1 MAAVVT
7 APPPQCVLCHKDQER
22 KERNKKERLHWI
34 LFEIHTFLKVNKI
47 SLKPSINSSFIFQE
61 IQKNFICFLH
71 ASFRLEIS
79 HNNSY
84 NIYLV
89 TDFSHHLLWRPES
102 LRVIRNW
109 FLETIFL
116 LISWNYYLLISFKFS
131 LSSPVASYLN

>member
-1 MAAVVT
+1 M
-7 APPPQCVLCHKDQER
+7 PQRWYIGKFVP
-22 KERNKKERLHWI
+22 LHWI

-47 SLKPSINSSFIFQE
+47 SLTPSINSSFIFQE

-84 NIYLV
+84 KSKSKYLV

-109 FLETIFL
+109 FLEFFFL
-116 LISWNYYLLISFKFS
+116 LIYWNFFLLTSWNFFYRFIEFFS
-131 LSSPVASYLN
+131 YNYFYPPL

>member
-1 MAAVVT
+1 M
-7 APPPQCVLCHKDQER
+7 PQRWYIGKFVP
-22 KERNKKERLHWI
+22 LHWI

-47 SLKPSINSSFIFQE
+47 SLTPSINSSFIFQE

-84 NIYLV
+84 KSKSKYLV

-109 FLETIFL
+109 FLETIFFIDFL
-116 LISWNYYLLISFKFS
+116 KLFFIDFIQIFFILPCS
-131 LSSPVASYLN
+131 VASYLN